1 MTTARGKKAFWIT
14 VAVALVPTIGMT
26 VFAWRMVGG
35 VRRDAAQTD
44 ARLRELAWACLSYA
58 DAFGGFPVSEAELR
72 GFAPPPSLVRPVEG
86 APETRAAALAGAAPA
101 ASDAAAPAVVP
112 PVVPPVVP
120 AAAPSL
126 DDCLAS
132 IEVEWP
138 AVRDV
143 QPILRSKGKPTL
155 QGTAPAVGK
164 WLYAM
169 AERIRGGR
177 AG

>member
-1 MTTARGKKAFWIT
+1 MSHPATLGGCGGVDGACQKKPKDASPRPEEKQ
-14 VAVALVPTIGMT
+14 LVYHAATLGGCGGVDGVCQLVSQLTIG
-26 VFAWRMVGG
+26 GG
-35 VRRDAAQTD
+35 V
-44 ARLRELAWACLSYA
+44 
-58 DAFGGFPVSEAELR
+58 
-72 GFAPPPSLVRPVEG
+72 
-86 APETRAAALAGAAPA
+86 
-101 ASDAAAPAVVP
+101 
-112 PVVPPVVP
+112 